1 MVKWDVDTQQSKG
14 CGFVSFDTDEAA
26 DKAISEMHMSE
37 FYGRKIKVHPAV
49 SFVERAN
56 KKRLRDES
64 FKKKKE
70 DRERAKAE
78 EQEVQRIRNEAY
90 MANNKDNVGLHRP
103 RNKCEKKV
111 CKAQLHNQLLRL
123 VKVSKAQKKHIF
135 P

>member
-26 DKAISEMHMSE
+26 EKAISEMHMSE
-37 FYGRKIKVHPAV
+37 FYGRKIKVQPAV
-49 SFVERAN
+49 SFIERAN

-64 FKKKKE
+64 MKKNKE
-70 DRERAKAE
+70 DRDMAKAE
-78 EQEVQRIRNEAY
+78 EEAAQRIRNEAY

-111 CKAQLHNQLLRL
+111 SIAQLHNL
-123 VKVSKAQKKHIF
+123 
-135 P
+135 